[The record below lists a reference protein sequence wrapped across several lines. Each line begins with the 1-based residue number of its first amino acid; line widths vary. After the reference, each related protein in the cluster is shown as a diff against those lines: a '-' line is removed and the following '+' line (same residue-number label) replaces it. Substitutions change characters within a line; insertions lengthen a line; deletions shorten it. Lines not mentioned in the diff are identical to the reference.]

1 MRYRINFDK
10 LVNRLVPYYLG
21 GRKLILYLQSCVQP
35 LQAVN
40 ESFSQW
46 AKETRIEAA
55 MTSQIFKFEWFL
67 NRKFR
72 VFFDDP
78 NAAISLRTGTL
89 NGTAIF
95 HQNAVGIPDEDQ
107 FLLYFQSEDGEVVR
121 NTVLFLEGEE
131 TENTATSFVVVVPKL
146 KKGSDGR
153 LIDGLTEED
162 FYFRLKYWIDRYR
175 LATKTYQIIIKE

>member
-1 MRYRINFDK
+1 MRYRIDFNK
-10 LVNRLVPYYLG
+10 LINRLVPYYLG
-21 GRKLILYLQSCVQP
+21 GRQLILYLQSCIHP

-40 ESFSQW
+40 EAFSVW

-67 NRKFR
+67 NRKFKP
-72 VFFDDP
+72 FFDDP
-78 NAAISLRTGTL
+78 NAVISLRTGTL

-107 FLLYFQSEDGEVVR
+107 FLLYYQNESGNVERD
-121 NTVLFLEGEE
+121 TVLFFEGEE

-146 KKGSDGR
+146 KKSNDGR
-153 LIDGLTEED
+153 LVGGLTEED
-162 FYFRLKYWIDRYR
+162 FYFRLKYWIERYR